1 MGRKAPRALE
11 QDFVYADKPEG
22 EAYQQRQ
29 YNTTVLE
36 ADLYEQTY
44 LEVFPSQAVTNPPS
58 KDMSYVS
65 PGKVMHEIRLKGMAN
80 GIHHSKFSRNGA
92 TDVSGKIGHYFVV
105 VDDAAD
111 GAEIVIE
118 LSEP

>member
-1 MGRKAPRALE
+1 MVGRQTTPRGTSELTPAGEARGRLTRPPAARLDLVTREDPPQQCMGRKAPRGLE

-44 LEVFPSQAVTNPPS
+44 LEVFPSQAVTNPPP
-58 KDMSYVS
+58 KDMSYVN
-65 PGKVMHEIRLKGMAN
+65 PY
-80 GIHHSKFSRNGA
+80 
-92 TDVSGKIGHYFVV
+92 T
-105 VDDAAD
+105 
-111 GAEIVIE
+111 
-118 LSEP
+118 